1 GSSRAAAAPKTF
13 CSKKP
18 SQPNLQPWGNAGATP
33 KAKWK
38 KQDNAASSEDPC
50 TICHD
55 ELGRDCCELECGHRF
70 HREASSALCV
80 RTWLKQHS
88 STCPICRVHAL
99 LPEDFPELPAWN
111 KHS

>member
-1 GSSRAAAAPKTF
+1 SPRAAPAPKTS
-13 CSKKP
+13 CSKNP
-18 SQPNLQPWGNAGATP
+18 SQPNLQPWGNAGATA
-33 KAKWK
+33 KAKWRR
-38 KQDNAASSEDPC
+38 QDSAACSEDPC

-55 ELGRDCCELECGHRF
+55 ELSRDCCELECGHHF
-70 HREASSALCV
+70 HRECI

-111 KHS
+111 KS

>member
-1 GSSRAAAAPKTF
+1 PSGAGPAAKNTPGKNPPQA
-13 CSKKP
+13 
-18 SQPNLQPWGNAGATP
+18 NLQPWGNVGAAP

-38 KQDNAASSEDPC
+38 KQDNADPC

-55 ELGRDCCELECGHRF
+55 ELSSDSCELECGHHF
-70 HREASSALCV
+70 HRGCI
-80 RTWLKQHS
+80 RTWLKEHS

-111 KHS
+111 KYT

>member
-1 GSSRAAAAPKTF
+1 GSPRAAPAPKTS
-13 CSKKP
+13 CSKNP
-18 SQPNLQPWGNAGATP
+18 SQANLQPWGKAGAAP
-33 KAKWK
+33 KARWR
-38 KQDNAASSEDPC
+38 KQDSAACSEDPC

-55 ELGRDCCELECGHRF
+55 ELSRDCCELECGHHF
-70 HREASSALCV
+70 HRECI

-111 KHS
+111 K

>member
-1 GSSRAAAAPKTF
+1 GNAPSAPQAGAA
-13 CSKKP
+13 SKNT
-18 SQPNLQPWGNAGATP
+18 SQKNPPQPWGNVGGTP

-38 KQDNAASSEDPC
+38 KQDNAACSEDPC

-55 ELGRDCCELECGHRF
+55 ELSRDSCELECGHHF
-70 HREASSALCV
+70 HRECI
-80 RTWLKQHS
+80 RTWLKEHS

-111 KHS
+111 KN

>member
-1 GSSRAAAAPKTF
+1 SSSRAGPAPKNT
-13 CSKKP
+13 SKKPP
-18 SQPNLQPWGNAGATP
+18 SQPNLQPWGNVGATP

-55 ELGRDCCELECGHRF
+55 ELSRDSCELECGHHF
-70 HREASSALCV
+70 HRECI
-80 RTWLKQHS
+80 RTWLKEHS

-111 KHS
+111 KS

>member
-1 GSSRAAAAPKTF
+1 AGPAPKNTS
-13 CSKKP
+13 SKNP
-18 SQPNLQPWGNAGATP
+18 PQANLQPWGKAGAIP

-38 KQDNAASSEDPC
+38 KQDNEASSEDPC

-55 ELGRDCCELECGHRF
+55 ELSTDSHELECGHRF
-70 HREASSALCV
+70 HRECI
-80 RTWLKQHS
+80 RTWLKEHS

-111 KHS
+111 K

>member
-1 GSSRAAAAPKTF
+1 GSPRPAPAPENSS
-13 CSKKP
+13 SKNP
-18 SQPNLQPWGNAGATP
+18 SQPNPQPWGNAGATA

-38 KQDNAASSEDPC
+38 KQDNAASGEDLC

-55 ELGRDCCELECGHRF
+55 ELSRDCCELECGHHF
-70 HREASSALCV
+70 HRECI

>member
-1 GSSRAAAAPKTF
+1 EGMAAPTPKTSS
-13 CSKKP
+13 SKNP

-33 KAKWK
+33 KAKWR
-38 KQDNAASSEDPC
+38 KQDSAACSEDPC
-50 TICHD
+50 TICQD
-55 ELGRDCCELECGHRF
+55 ELSRDCCELECGHHF
-70 HREASSALCV
+70 HRECI

-111 KHS
+111 KSS

>member
-1 GSSRAAAAPKTF
+1 GSPRAAPAPKTSS
-13 CSKKP
+13 SKNP
-18 SQPNLQPWGNAGATP
+18 TQPNPQPWGNAGAAP

-55 ELGRDCCELECGHRF
+55 ELSRDCCELECGHHF
-70 HREASSALCV
+70 HRECI
-80 RTWLKQHS
+80 RTWLKQH

-111 KHS
+111 KS

>member
-1 GSSRAAAAPKTF
+1 GLPRAAPAPKTSS
-13 CSKKP
+13 SKNP
-18 SQPNLQPWGNAGATP
+18 SQPNLQPWGNAGAAP

-55 ELGRDCCELECGHRF
+55 ELSTDCCELECGHHF
-70 HREASSALCV
+70 HRECI
-80 RTWLKQHS
+80 RRWLKQHS
-88 STCPICRVHAL
+88 STCPMCRVHAL

-111 KHS
+111 KYS

>member
-1 GSSRAAAAPKTF
+1 SPSWAAAAPKNPS
-13 CSKKP
+13 SKNP
-18 SQPNLQPWGNAGATP
+18 PQANLQPWGKLGATS

-38 KQDNAASSEDPC
+38 KQDHAASSEDPC

-55 ELGRDCCELECGHRF
+55 ELSSDCHELECGHHF
-70 HREASSALCV
+70 HRQCI
-80 RTWLKQHS
+80 RTWLKEHS

-111 KHS
+111 KNS